1 MAKGAIAKQNV
12 VKKIQEIFGA
22 DFIGEVDK
30 KIYVW
35 ANDGGAEK
43 VQIAISLT
51 CPKIE
56 VSVGAAAPAVS
67 NGGWDFDAAASVTP
81 TVTQSAESVEIT
93 QEEQDNIAALLK
105 KLGL

>member
-1 MAKGAIAKQNV
+1 MAKGSNAKLEVQ
-12 VKKIQEIFGA
+12 KKIAQVFGA
-22 DFIGEVDK
+22 DYIGEYNS

-51 CPKIE
+51 CPKVE
-56 VSVGAAAPAVS
+56 VTAGAAAPAVS
-67 NGGWDFDAAASVTP
+67 NGGWDFDAVASATP
-81 TVTQSAESVEIT
+81 TVTRSAESVEIT

>member
-1 MAKGAIAKQNV
+1 MARGTEAKRQIIERIKV
-12 VKKIQEIFGA
+12 AFAE
-22 DFIGEVDK
+22 DFIGEYNS

-51 CPKIE
+51 CPKVE
-56 VSVGAAAPAVS
+56 VTAGAAAPAVS
-67 NGGWDFDAAASVTP
+67 NGGWDFDAVASATP
-81 TVTQSAESVEIT
+81 TVTRSAESVEIT

>member
-1 MAKGAIAKQNV
+1 MAKGSVAKVEVQ
-12 VKKIQEIFGA
+12 KKLAQAFGD

-43 VQIAISLT
+43 VQIAITLT
-51 CPKIE
+51 CPKVE

-67 NGGWDFDAAASVTP
+67 NGGWDFDAAPVTSA
-81 TVTQSAESVEIT
+81 TVSGPAEPAEIT
-93 QEEQDNIAALLK
+93 EEEKENIATLLAR
-105 KLGL
+105 LGL